1 MIKAGY
7 ISVPMASKVT
17 VPDPETAAKAAQDMI
32 VAIANP
38 PGIGAVN
45 EVIKS
50 ISLDAI
56 PPLDIIFPA
65 KIKSG
70 MDSKISLFAA
80 SHAST
85 TILLITPSPNAQ

>member
-1 MIKAGY
+1 M
-7 ISVPMASKVT
+7 T
-17 VPDPETAAKAAQDMI
+17 VPDPDTAANAAQDMI
-32 VAIANP
+32 VAMANP

-50 ISLDAI
+50 MSRDAI

-65 KIKSG
+65 SMNNGIESN
-70 MDSKISLFAA
+70 MSLFAA

-85 TILLITPSPNAQ
+85 TILLMTPSPNAQ